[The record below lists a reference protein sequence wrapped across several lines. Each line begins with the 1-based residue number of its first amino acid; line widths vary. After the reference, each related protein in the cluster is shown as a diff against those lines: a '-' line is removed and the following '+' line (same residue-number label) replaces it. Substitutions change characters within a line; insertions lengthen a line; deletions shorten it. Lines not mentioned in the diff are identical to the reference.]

1 MVHVD
6 FILPYRPVYL
16 LKIKTTNGTPT
27 AIMIYTFGS
36 CLLVPLVTVY
46 NDFTHGAFE

>member
-1 MVHVD
+1 MHVD
-6 FILPYRPVYL
+6 FILPYRPVHL
-16 LKIKTTNGTPT
+16 LKIKTANGTTTP
-27 AIMIYTFGS
+27 IMIYTFSS